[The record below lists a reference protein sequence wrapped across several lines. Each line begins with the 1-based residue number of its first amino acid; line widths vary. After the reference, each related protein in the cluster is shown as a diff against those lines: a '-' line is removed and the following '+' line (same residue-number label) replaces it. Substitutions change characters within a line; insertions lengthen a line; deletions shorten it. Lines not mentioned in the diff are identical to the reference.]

1 MRRTWCDAMN
11 RMLLWIGYFRYVFVA
26 LVVFS
31 GIAILALIVK
41 AGEYVYKICSG
52 LLGAPAIR
60 IMHDALSLID
70 ITLLAGLLLTIIGFI
85 LSQFIV
91 GTGAEARMP
100 DWMAA
105 LTERADTMS
114 IKVKISTTLLVI
126 ATILLLGEFVEISEM
141 NDVELERDDARLVLM
156 IIIHGALLVTVVV
169 MAFVAWISKR
179 SH

>member
-1 MRRTWCDAMN
+1 MD
-11 RMLLWIGYFRYVFVA
+11 RMLLWIGYFRYIFVA

-31 GIAILALIVK
+31 GIAIIALVVK

-60 IMHDALSLID
+60 IMHDALSLVD
-70 ITLLAGLLLTIIGFI
+70 ITLLAGLLLIIIGYI

-91 GTGAEARMP
+91 GTGAETRMP

-105 LTERADTMS
+105 ITERADTLT
-114 IKVKISTTLLVI
+114 IKVKISATLLVI
-126 ATILLLGEFVEISEM
+126 ATILLLGEFVEISETS
-141 NDVELERDDARLVLM
+141 DVELENDDARLKMML
-156 IIIHGALLVTVVV
+156 IIHGALLVSAVV
-169 MAFVAWISKR
+169 MAFVAWISKK